1 MAQIVSYMA
10 HDPVGNCEG
19 QLTDFTQSSLID
31 AEAQG
36 IVFIAVYDD
45 GSRSVVRAADIVKPA
60 QEGQEFTFVMPV
72 YVDKRTKATVECFD
86 ALAKIVDPEVATTSA
101 DGASTEGDPV
111 KTFLTALEKLRAL
124 NTEAESDGDA

>member
-72 YVDKRTKATVECFD
+72 YVD

-124 NTEAESDGDA
+124 NTEAESGGDA